1 MTDQALDKEKLYSRA
16 LCYYKTGCYSLC
28 VKDCDETLALDPT
41 MVKPLLM
48 KADALQMLGK
58 VMEAHAIYMN
68 VTELEPDCE
77 QARDGVKVC
86 AEMLEKDEMMIAV
99 QELFI

>member
-1 MTDQALDKEKLYSRA
+1 
-16 LCYYKTGCYSLC
+16 
-28 VKDCDETLALDPT
+28 

-48 KADALQMLGK
+48 KADALQMLGN
-58 VMEAHAIYMN
+58 VREAHDLYMN
-68 VTELEPDCE
+68 VTEMEPDCE

-86 AEMLEKDEMMIAV
+86 AEMLEKDEIMIAV